1 MSHLAMEYEHDFCA
15 WLEHN
20 VVLLKQGRVSEIDIR
35 NIADELESMGK
46 SQHRELTNRLKILF
60 AHLLKW
66 EFESEYRSKSWKR
79 TIIEQRQQIRQLLET
94 SPSLKHGID
103 GKVEKAY
110 VYAVEYAAFETGIPQ
125 NDFPKNCPYFLEQA
139 LDRNFYPMTS
149 ESESPAG

>member
-1 MSHLAMEYEHDFCA
+1 MNNLAVEYEHDFCA

-20 VVLLKQGRVSEIDIR
+20 AVLLRQGRVSEIDNG
-35 NIADELESMGK
+35 NIAEELETMGK

-66 EFESEYRSKSWKR
+66 EFESDHRSKSWKR

-103 GKVEKAY
+103 EKVEKAY
-110 VYAVEYAAFETGIPQ
+110 ANAVEYAAFETGIPQ
-125 NDFPKNCPYFLEQA
+125 ADFPGICPYSMEQG
-139 LDRNFYPMTS
+139 LDRNFYPD
-149 ESESPAG
+149 EF